1 MKKISILFFLVLLS
15 LEGYSQ
21 VISNT
26 GAIAN
31 IAAGTVVNGGS
42 IGNTIGTITN
52 AGTITL
58 TSDITNSATINGNGN
73 YNVGG
78 NWVNNGTFTPG
89 TSLVTFD
96 GSASQSITGTSPTTF
111 NDLTVNSPG
120 QILTLGTGNNV
131 TVSGAY
137 TQPSGTVNLNGN
149 TLTLNGAITF
159 PTTASTGVFTGSS
172 TSSIMIGGTGV
183 VTNNLFLDQTSSS
196 TNALSN
202 LTLNNSGATLT
213 LGNALNVID
222 SISPTAGTIAGG
234 GNITL
239 IADQTTVGH
248 VGRVGKVGG
257 TLTGNITSQVF
268 HNPPPGNTTNWMLMG
283 SAGVTGQNFTQWN
296 SAFEVTCP
304 TCPDGSAPGGTAF
317 TSIDSYVEAD
327 GAMANQGFVGI
338 NNITDPM
345 TIGLGYWVYMGTTND
360 GTTSAAEL
368 ISVTGPAQTGN
379 FTWPSLTNTSGVGSY
394 EGNNLIANPYPSPIS
409 WNKVMAEPSN
419 AGAAALGLST
429 IYAYSSTYDG
439 GDYVTYNS
447 SSGIS
452 VPAYVA
458 GTNSIADVI
467 PAGMGFYVITSSNN
481 ATLNVTENDKVSGNN
496 QNFLFRQATPNSVQ
510 SSSTPYFSLV
520 VTGGTNN
527 YSEAAI
533 SFNTNGTLG
542 FDVYDAPAMTWNY
555 LLQISTQSMGE
566 IYTINGLPPL
576 TQNYTIPVQILS
588 GTTAQYALTPT
599 YLNNIG
605 TGVCLNLHD
614 NYANADYDL
623 RAGAINLTINDTE
636 TVPRFVLT
644 ITTTGSLS
652 CGDSHAATTGI
663 KAFAANDD
671 NMQISRDAAGYYVQ
685 FNYTD
690 KTNAVISVQNLLG
703 EKVVADITQ
712 EGVST
717 NKTYIPLGNAGNNL
731 LIISVVTTAGEKTF
745 RKVING
751 N

>member
-1 MKKISILFFLVLLS
+1 MKNYATLFLFVLLS

-21 VISNT
+21 VISNS
-26 GAIAN
+26 GAFAN

-42 IGNTIGTITN
+42 IGNSGTITN
-52 AGTITL
+52 SGAITL
-58 TSDITNSATINGNGN
+58 TSGLTNSATINGNGN
-73 YNVGG
+73 YNIGG
-78 NWVNNGTFTPG
+78 NWVNNGTFTAG
-89 TSLVTFD
+89 TSLVTFN
-96 GSASQSITGTSPTTF
+96 GSIADTISGTSATTF
-111 NDLTVNSPG
+111 NGLTVNSPG
-120 QILTLGTGNNV
+120 QILTMGIGNSI
-131 TVSGAY
+131 TVSGPF
-137 TQPSGTVNLNGN
+137 TQTSGTINLNGN
-149 TLTLNGAITF
+149 TLALNGAVTL
-159 PTTASTGVFTGSS
+159 PTTAATGVFTGSS
-172 TSSIMIGGTGV
+172 TSSIMIGGTGSI
-183 VTNNLFLDQTSSS
+183 TNSLFMDQTSSS
-196 TNALSN
+196 SNALSN

-213 LGNALNVID
+213 LGNALNIID
-222 SISPTAGTIAGG
+222 SISPTSGTIAGG

-248 VGRVGKVGG
+248 TGRVGVVGG

-268 HNPPPGNTTNWMLMG
+268 HNPPTGNTTNWVLMG
-283 SAGVTGQNFTQWN
+283 SAGITGQDFTQWD
-296 SAFEVTCP
+296 SAFQITCP
-304 TCPDGSAPGGTAF
+304 TCPDGSAPGGTTF
-317 TSIDSYVEAD
+317 TSVDSYVEAD
-327 GAMANQGFVGI
+327 GAMSNQGFVGI

-360 GTTSAAEL
+360 GTASASEL

-379 FTWPSLTNTSGVGSY
+379 FTWPTLTNTSGAGSN

-439 GDYVTYNS
+439 GDYMTYNS

-452 VPAYVA
+452 VPSYTP

-496 QNFLFRQATPNSVQ
+496 QNFLFKQTHPNSVQ
-510 SSSTPYFSLV
+510 SSSTAYFSLV
-520 VTGGTNN
+520 VTGGSNN

-533 SFNTNGTLG
+533 SFNPNGTLG
-542 FDVYDAPAMTWNY
+542 FDVYDAPAITWNY
-555 LLQISTQSMGE
+555 LLQISTQSMGKN
-566 IYTINGLPPL
+566 YTINGLPAL

-588 GTTAQYALTPT
+588 GTTTQYALTPT
-599 YLNNIG
+599 YLNNIAS
-605 TGVCLNLHD
+605 GVCLNLHD
-614 NYANADYDL
+614 NYTGTDYDL

-644 ITTTGSLS
+644 ISTTGNPS
-652 CGDSHAATTGI
+652 CGDSHSDATGI
-663 KAFAANDD
+663 KAFAANE
-671 NMQISRDAAGYYVQ
+671 NNIQISRDAVGYYVQ
-685 FNYTD
+685 FNYPD

-703 EKVVADITQ
+703 EKVIADINQ
-712 EGVST
+712 DGVST
-717 NKTYIPLGNAGNNL
+717 NKTYIPMGTSDNNV

-745 RKVING
+745 RKVINS